1 MSQSFVDSNDTICV
15 VFVCNKSY
23 LSRFQRICNSLRT
36 IGQYTGDITLII
48 GIDLNISTLKAS
60 EFIINNKVNVIQL
73 PDIQFPEYVNLEKQ
87 KIKGNDGRHITKQFQ
102 WHKLHIF
109 NSYFKK
115 WQYVLY
121 IDSGMT
127 IYRPIQP
134 IIELRKLNRLLAHQ
148 DSFPEY
154 NWTLTGQFDNTN
166 SQIYS
171 ILEKRYNLND
181 KYYFQTGIML
191 FDTNIIKNDTCEK
204 LYSLAVEF
212 PISRTNEQGIMNL
225 YFISNNVYE
234 PLPISNSEIYFYDF
248 LRRFPDRGYIIT
260 ARDM

>member
-1 MSQSFVDSNDTICV
+1 
-15 VFVCNKSY
+15 
-23 LSRFQRICNSLRT
+23 
-36 IGQYTGDITLII
+36 
-48 GIDLNISTLKAS
+48 
-60 EFIINNKVNVIQL
+60 
-73 PDIQFPEYVNLEKQ
+73 
-87 KIKGNDGRHITKQFQ
+87 
-102 WHKLHIF
+102 
-109 NSYFKK
+109 
-115 WQYVLY
+115 
-121 IDSGMT
+121 MT

-134 IIELRKLNRLLAHQ
+134 IIELRKTNRLLAHQ

-154 NWTLTGQFDNTN
+154 NWTLAGQFENTS

-191 FDTNIIKNDTCEK
+191 FDTNIIKNDTFEK

-212 PISRTNEQGIMNL
+212 PMSKTNEQGIMNL

-234 PLPISNSEIYFYDF
+234 PIPISNSETYYYDF
-248 LRRFPDRGYIIT
+248 CSRFPDKGYIIT